1 MIDPLYVA
9 SGFGVGLLVGMTGVG
24 GGSLMTP
31 LLILLFGI
39 HPSTAVGT
47 DLLYAAATKTGG
59 SLVHGVARSIH
70 WPAVLRLAS
79 GSIPASV
86 VTPACAVA
94 ALNSTGIPRAAWS
107 IWCCALRCILTAT
120 SLIFRKAIMDRYRR
134 RMERLGASTTGYAT
148 VAVGVALGVLV
159 SISSVGAGAVGV
171 TALLLL
177 YPRLPMAS
185 IVGSDIA
192 HAVPLT
198 LVAGI
203 GHWALGSV
211 DWALMGVL
219 LIGSLPGIIIGS
231 YCAVRVPETVLRLL
245 LATVLILIAGKLGFN
260 ELHLSTASI
269 AAVTGSVAHSGA
281 LREPSAILLRGPA
294 AVDRQI
300 GAGDLGGI
308 VAAQEQRQR
317 CDLLRGHELLGRL
330 RVEQHVR

>member
-31 LLILLFGI
+31 LLILLFGV

-59 SLVHGVARSIH
+59 SLMHGWARSIH
-70 WPAVLRLAS
+70 WPAAIRLAC
-79 GSIPASV
+79 GSIPASI
-86 VTPACAVA
+86 VTLLVLWQLELNGEA
-94 ALNSTGIPRAAWS
+94 ARSLINLVL
-107 IWCCALRCILTAT
+107 CFALVLTAT
-120 SLIFRKAIMDRYRR
+120 SLIFRRAIMDRYRR
-134 RMERLGASTTGYAT
+134 RMEQFDLWATGRAT
-148 VAVGVALGVLV
+148 VMVGVVLGVLV

-177 YPRLPMAS
+177 YPRLPMAT
-185 IVGSDIA
+185 IVGTDIA

-219 LIGSLPGIIIGS
+219 LIGSLPGIVIGS
-231 YCAVRVPETVLRLL
+231 YLAVRVPETVLRLV
-245 LATVLILIAGKLGFN
+245 LASVLILVAGKLAFN
-260 ELHLSTASI
+260 ELNLSAESV
-269 AAVTGSVAHSGA
+269 AAVT
-281 LREPSAILLRGPA
+281 RSAT
-294 AVDRQI
+294 
-300 GAGDLGGI
+300 
-308 VAAQEQRQR
+308 
-317 CDLLRGHELLGRL
+317 H
-330 RVEQHVR
+330 

>member
-31 LLILLFGI
+31 LLILLFGV

-59 SLVHGVARSIH
+59 SLMHGFSQSIH
-70 WPAVLRLAS
+70 WPAVIRLAS
-79 GSIPASV
+79 GSIPAAL
-86 VTPACAVA
+86 VTLLVLWQLELNPEA
-94 ALNSTGIPRAAWS
+94 ARSLVNLVL
-107 IWCCALRCILTAT
+107 CFALILTAT
-120 SLIFRKAIMDRYRR
+120 SLIFRNAIMDQYRR
-134 RMERLGASTTGYAT
+134 RMEGLGASTTDRAT
-148 VAVGVALGVLV
+148 VAVGAALGILV

-177 YPRLPMAS
+177 YPRLPMAR
-185 IVGSDIA
+185 IVGSYIA

-245 LATVLILIAGKLGFN
+245 LATVLILVACKLGVN
-260 ELHLSTASI
+260 ELHITTESLAAAARSI
-269 AAVTGSVAHSGA
+269 TH
-281 LREPSAILLRGPA
+281 
-294 AVDRQI
+294 
-300 GAGDLGGI
+300 
-308 VAAQEQRQR
+308 
-317 CDLLRGHELLGRL
+317 
-330 RVEQHVR
+330 